1 MHVVDVVT
9 GFEPDEI
16 AAGLS
21 SAGST
26 CFLLTN
32 PRSLSEADAVELNTW
47 IGRML
52 FDLAPR
58 LDAPIDVVSRSDST
72 LRGHVIAEVRAPDA
86 VRRHSSPLAHGR
98 VCRRPALITSCCIG
112 KRSRLRWCSGCAGT
126 RPHTS
131 QKASSWRRLV
141 RKARSQAARR
151 AAGRPSADRS
161 SRAAHQAARA
171 AKSGSA

>member
-1 MHVVDVVT
+1 MHDVDVVT

-32 PRSLSEADAVELNTW
+32 TRSLSEAKAVEPNTW

-52 FDLAPR
+52 FDLAVRP
-58 LDAPIDVVSRSDST
+58 DAPIDVVRRSDST

-86 VRRHSSPLAHGR
+86 VRRRSSPLAHGR
-98 VCRRPALITSCCIG
+98 VWRRPALITSCCIG

-141 RKARSQAARR
+141 RKARSQAASR
-151 AAGRPSADRS
+151 AAGRPSAAQS
-161 SRAAHQAARA
+161 SRSAHQAARA
-171 AKSGSA
+171 ANSGSA

>member
-1 MHVVDVVT
+1 
-9 GFEPDEI
+9 I

-21 SAGST
+21 KWLD
-26 CFLLTN
+26 LLL
-32 PRSLSEADAVELNTW
+32 PDQHRSLSEADAVELNTR

-52 FDLAPR
+52 FDLSAC

-72 LRGHVIAEVRAPDA
+72 PGGHVIAEVRALDA

-98 VCRRPALITSCCIG
+98 VWCRPALITSCIG

-131 QKASSWRRLV
+131 QKACSWRRLV
-141 RKARSQAARR
+141 RKACSQAARR
-151 AAGRPSADRS
+151 GAGRTP
-161 SRAAHQAARA
+161 AAPA
-171 AKSGSA
+171 

>member
-1 MHVVDVVT
+1 VHDVDVVT

-32 PRSLSEADAVELNTW
+32 THSLSEAKAVEPNTR

-52 FDLAPR
+52 FDLAVR
-58 LDAPIDVVSRSDST
+58 LDAPIDVVRRSDST

-86 VRRHSSPLAHGR
+86 VRRRSSPLAHGR
-98 VCRRPALITSCCIG
+98 VWRRPALITSCCIG

-141 RKARSQAARR
+141 RKARSQAASR
-151 AAGRPSADRS
+151 AAGRPSAAQS
-161 SRAAHQAARA
+161 SRSAHQAARA
-171 AKSGSA
+171 ANSGSA